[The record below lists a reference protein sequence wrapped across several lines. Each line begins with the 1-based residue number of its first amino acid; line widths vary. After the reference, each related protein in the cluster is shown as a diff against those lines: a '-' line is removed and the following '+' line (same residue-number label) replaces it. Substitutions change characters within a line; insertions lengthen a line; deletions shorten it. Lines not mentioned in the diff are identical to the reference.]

1 MLKYMA
7 KIVYK
12 LVQKLTQSS
21 RSLYYPERSYYVPSK
36 LEFAVL
42 SIDNH

>member
-1 MLKYMA
+1 MANYINSDDKKIVWRLKYMA

-21 RSLYYPERSYYVPSK
+21 RSLYYPERSY
-36 LEFAVL
+36 
-42 SIDNH
+42 